1 MKNIK
6 VYKKISLIFI
16 LLSIFLVEIYKN
28 YYIKSIIPIA
38 FATDYKYVY
47 PLIVLLTSILYN
59 AKSTT
64 LYYFYIMIPYNIK
77 YKTKI
82 KFLKLKNKFSKFKLK
97 FINFGKKFINW
108 KKGHYSQT
116 VYYRLCLSDL
126 IKDFNKI
133 IYLDV
138 DTMVHKDLSE
148 LYNIEMENNYFM
160 GFPGLEIRHLQIKGT
175 RNFINSGVM
184 LINLKSLRK
193 LKASLL
199 FENYYNKYGTKKVDE
214 YLINIIF
221 YNHIKF
227 LPLKY
232 GIPCFN
238 KRISIISSP
247 SKFWE
252 SFNGYSNSTKSEM
265 ISSSIDP
272 VITHGA
278 YFAKKW
284 WNWNY
289 EDLSIIGKK
298 WIFYASKSHVFNEIC
313 KHYSQYKKI
322 CEKIK

>member
-1 MKNIK
+1 ME
-6 VYKKISLIFI
+6 LIFI
-16 LLSIFLVEIYKN
+16 LFLIFLLEIYKQ

-38 FATDYKYVY
+38 FASDYKYVY
-47 PLIVLLTSILYN
+47 PLIVLLTSILFN
-59 AKSTT
+59 AKPTT

-77 YKTKI
+77 YQTKI
-82 KFLKLKNKFSKFKLK
+82 QFLKLKNKYPKFKLK
-97 FINFGKKFINW
+97 FINLGKKFMTW
-108 KKGHYSQT
+108 KRGHYSHT

-148 LYNIEMENNYFM
+148 FYNIEMGNNYFM
-160 GFPGLEIRHLQIKGT
+160 GFPGHEIGHLQIKGT
-175 RNFINSGVM
+175 RNFINSGVL
-184 LINLKSLRK
+184 LINLKFLRK

-199 FENYYNKYGTKKVDE
+199 FEDYYNKYGTKKVDE
-214 YLINIIF
+214 YLINVIF

-232 GIPCFN
+232 GIPSFN
-238 KRISIISSP
+238 KRISMISSP

-252 SFNGYSNSTKSEM
+252 SLNGYSNSTKNEM
-265 ISSSIDP
+265 ISSSLDP

-278 YFAKKW
+278 YSFKKW
-284 WNWNY
+284 WNWKY
-289 EDLSIIGKK
+289 EELSTIGRK

-313 KHYSQYKKI
+313 RHYSQYKKI
-322 CEKIK
+322 CKKLK

>member
-1 MKNIK
+1 ME
-6 VYKKISLIFI
+6 LIFI
-16 LLSIFLVEIYKN
+16 LFLIFLLEIYKQ

-38 FATDYKYVY
+38 FASDYKYVY
-47 PLIVLLTSILYN
+47 PLIVLLTSILFN
-59 AKSTT
+59 AKPTT

-77 YKTKI
+77 YQTKI
-82 KFLKLKNKFSKFKLK
+82 QFLKLKNKYPKFKLK
-97 FINFGKKFINW
+97 FINLGKKFMTW
-108 KKGHYSQT
+108 KRGHYSHT

-148 LYNIEMENNYFM
+148 FYNIEMGNNYFM
-160 GFPGLEIRHLQIKGT
+160 GFPGHEIGHLQIKGT
-175 RNFINSGVM
+175 RNFINSGVL
-184 LINLKSLRK
+184 LINLKFLRK

-199 FENYYNKYGTKKVDE
+199 FEDYYNKYGTKKVDE
-214 YLINIIF
+214 YLINVIF

-232 GIPCFN
+232 GIPSFN
-238 KRISIISSP
+238 KRISMISSP

-252 SFNGYSNSTKSEM
+252 SLNGYSNSTKNEM
-265 ISSSIDP
+265 ISSSLDP

-278 YFAKKW
+278 YSFKKW
-284 WNWNY
+284 WNWKY
-289 EDLSIIGKK
+289 EELSTIGRK

-313 KHYSQYKKI
+313 RHYTQYKKI
-322 CEKIK
+322 CKKLK